1 MRVQV
6 LNGVNLNMLGKR
18 DPAQYGSL
26 ALDELETQIYA
37 WGTELGRHGALCA
50 VKPRR

>member
-1 MRVQV
+1 MRVHV

-26 ALDELETQIYA
+26 ALDELETKIYA
-37 WGTELGRHGALCA
+37 WGAELGLDGALRA
-50 VKPRR
+50 IEPRR

>member
-1 MRVQV
+1 MRVHV

-37 WGTELGRHGALCA
+37 WGADLGLTVRCDQIQ
-50 VKPRR
+50 PRR